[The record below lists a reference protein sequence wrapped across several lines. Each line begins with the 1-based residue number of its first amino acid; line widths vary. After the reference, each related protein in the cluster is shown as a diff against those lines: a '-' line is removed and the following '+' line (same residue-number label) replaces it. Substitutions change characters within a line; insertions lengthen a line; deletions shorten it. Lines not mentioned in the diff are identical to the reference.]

1 MTAAPPLRRLAP
13 GAHGD
18 CLWVEPVYHLRGY
31 EGAIP
36 EVRLRPEVAEALI
49 RAAEGLR
56 AEHATGLLVWDGWRP
71 PALQRRLWDEYRQ
84 DLARTTGLE
93 GEALDARARLFVSPP
108 DGDDGSPPPHSTG
121 RTVDLTLCS
130 PDGAALDMGG
140 EFDELTER
148 SAGDYYER
156 EGLAPAEQ
164 AYRDRRRLLLRAM
177 EEQGFHRLPSEWWHF
192 EHGQD

>member
-1 MTAAPPLRRLAP
+1 MTEPPRLRRLAP
-13 GAHGD
+13 GAHES

-31 EGAIP
+31 EQAIP
-36 EVRLRPEVAEALI
+36 EVRLLPEVADALM
-49 RAAEGLR
+49 RAAERLR

-71 PALQRRLWDEYRQ
+71 LDLQRRLWDEYREE
-84 DLARTTGLE
+84 LARATGLE

-108 DGDDGSPPPHSTG
+108 DGDAPPPHSTG

-130 PDGAALDMGG
+130 PDGIALDMGG

-156 EGLAPAEQ
+156 EGLTPIEAG
-164 AYRDRRRLLLRAM
+164 YRDRRRLLHGAM
-177 EEQGFHRLPSEWWHF
+177 EGEGFHRLPSEWWHF
-192 EHGQD
+192 EHRQD